1 MNKVSPVK
9 CYKKM
14 VTYCGVRAEIVA
26 LLNVAFC
33 VSQRGLQR
41 LWGKQGTNIF
51 LLYIFQLSQWGVA
64 L

>member
-1 MNKVSPVK
+1 
-9 CYKKM
+9 M